1 MNYVRYINHL
11 TEPGKEKTLFIQVII
26 LLAGAVLLYIG
37 SEALVKGSSST
48 AFLFAVKPVIVGLT
62 IVSLATSAPELLV
75 SLVASMKG
83 SGDIS
88 IGNILGSNVINI
100 ALVLGLTALISKVEV
115 NKSIV
120 RFELPYM
127 VAVSVLFW
135 FLCKDCRIGIFDGVI
150 LLSLLVLFLI
160 IGIKNAKDKNNSGGP
175 RAEKSFKVLFKNG
188 VFIITGIIGLAWGA
202 DLVVRKAIF
211 IAEAIGLS
219 QAFIGISVVAVGTS
233 LPELATS
240 VVAAAKGEGDIS
252 VGNIVGS
259 NLFNICLVM
268 GSVGILNPARINC
281 SLLYFEIPFMILL
294 AVLLYI
300 ASLMKNRLNT
310 FTGVIFILFFIG
322 YISIAYFK

>member
-1 MNYVRYINHL
+1 
-11 TEPGKEKTLFIQVII
+11 LFIQVTI

-37 SEALVKGSSST
+37 SEMLVKGSSST
-48 AFLFAVKPVIVGLT
+48 AILFAVKPVIVGLT

-75 SLVASMKG
+75 SLVASIKG

-100 ALVLGLTALISKVEV
+100 ALVLGLTAVISKVEV
-115 NKSIV
+115 NKSII

-127 VAVSVLFW
+127 VGVSVLFW
-135 FLCKDCRIGIFDGVI
+135 FLCIDCNIGIFDGVI
-150 LLSLLVLFLI
+150 LLALLGLFLVI
-160 IGIKNAKDKNNSGGP
+160 SIKNAKDKNNSST
-175 RAEKSFKVLFKNG
+175 AYTEKTFKIFFKNTA
-188 VFIITGIIGLAWGA
+188 FIITGILGLAWGA

-211 IAEAIGLS
+211 IAEAVGLT

-240 VVAAAKGEGDIS
+240 VVAAAKKESDIT

-268 GSVGILNPARINC
+268 GSVGVLNPAMINC

-294 AVLLYI
+294 AVLLYVV
-300 ASLMKNRLNT
+300 SLMKNRLNS
-310 FTGVIFILFFIG
+310 FTGVAFIVFFFA
-322 YISIAYFK
+322 YIAIAYWK

>member
-1 MNYVRYINHL
+1 M
-11 TEPGKEKTLFIQVII
+11 FIQIII
-26 LLAGAVLLYIG
+26 LLAGAVLLYAG

-48 AFLFAVKPVIVGLT
+48 ALLFAVKPVIVGLT

-75 SLVASMKG
+75 SLVASIKG

-100 ALVLGLTALISKVEV
+100 ALVLGLTALISKVEI
-115 NKSIV
+115 NRSII

-127 VAVSVLFW
+127 VGVSVLFW
-135 FLCKDCRIGIFDGVI
+135 FLCKDCRIGVLDGVI
-150 LLSLLVLFLI
+150 LLTLLVLFLI
-160 IGIKNAKDKNNSGGP
+160 IGIKNAKDKNNSGAP
-175 RAEKSFKVLFKNG
+175 QAEKSFKVLFKNT
-188 VFIITGIIGLAWGA
+188 VLVISGILGLAWGA

-211 IAEAIGLS
+211 MAEAIGLS

-240 VVAAAKGEGDIS
+240 VVAAAKGESDIS

-281 SLLYFEIPFMILL
+281 NLLYFEIPFMILL

-300 ASLMKNRLNT
+300 ASLMKNRLSS
-310 FTGVIFILFFIG
+310 FTGAGFIVFFIA
-322 YISIAYFK
+322 YIAIAYLK

>member
-1 MNYVRYINHL
+1 M
-11 TEPGKEKTLFIQVII
+11 FIQVTI

-37 SEALVKGSSST
+37 SEMLVKGSSST
-48 AFLFAVKPVIVGLT
+48 AILFAVKPVIVGLT

-75 SLVASMKG
+75 SLVASIKG

-100 ALVLGLTALISKVEV
+100 ALVLGLTAVISKVEV
-115 NKSIV
+115 NKSII

-127 VAVSVLFW
+127 VGVSVLFW
-135 FLCKDCRIGIFDGVI
+135 FLCIDCNIGIFDGVI
-150 LLSLLVLFLI
+150 LLALLGLFLVI
-160 IGIKNAKDKNNSGGP
+160 SIKNAKDKNNSST
-175 RAEKSFKVLFKNG
+175 AYTEKTFKIFFKNTA
-188 VFIITGIIGLAWGA
+188 FIITGILGLAWGA

-211 IAEAIGLS
+211 IAEAVGLT

-240 VVAAAKGEGDIS
+240 VVAAAKKESDIT

-268 GSVGILNPARINC
+268 GSVGVLNPAMINC

-294 AVLLYI
+294 AVLLYVV
-300 ASLMKNRLNT
+300 SLMKNRLNS
-310 FTGVIFILFFIG
+310 FTGVAFIVFFFA
-322 YISIAYFK
+322 YIAIAYWK

>member
-1 MNYVRYINHL
+1 M
-11 TEPGKEKTLFIQVII
+11 FIQVII

-48 AFLFAVKPVIVGLT
+48 ALLFAVKPVIVGLT

-75 SLVASMKG
+75 SLVASIKG

-100 ALVLGLTALISKVEV
+100 ALVLGLTALISKVEI
-115 NKSIV
+115 NRSIT

-127 VAVSVLFW
+127 VGVSGFFW
-135 FLCKDCRIGIFDGVI
+135 FLCLDCRIGVMDGVI
-150 LLSLLVLFLI
+150 LLSLLGLFLL
-160 IGIKNAKDKNNSGGP
+160 IGIKNAKDKNQSSAP
-175 RAEKSFKVLFKNG
+175 KAEKSFKVLFKNA
-188 VFIITGIIGLAWGA
+188 VLIIAGIVGLAWGA
-202 DLVVRKAIF
+202 DLVVQKAIF
-211 IAEAIGLS
+211 IAQAIGLT

-240 VVAAAKGEGDIS
+240 VVAAAKGESDIS

-268 GSVGILNPARINC
+268 GSVGILNPAEINC
-281 SLLYFEIPFMILL
+281 NLLYFEIPFMILL
-294 AVLLYI
+294 AVILYI
-300 ASLMKNRLNT
+300 VSFLKNRLDT
-310 FTGVIFILFFIG
+310 ITGTAFIVFFFA
-322 YISIAYFK
+322 YIAIAYFK

>member
-1 MNYVRYINHL
+1 
-11 TEPGKEKTLFIQVII
+11 LFIQVTI

-37 SEALVKGSSST
+37 SEMLVKGSSST
-48 AFLFAVKPVIVGLT
+48 AILFAVKPVIVGLT

-75 SLVASMKG
+75 SLVASIKG

-100 ALVLGLTALISKVEV
+100 ALVLGLTAVISKVEV
-115 NKSIV
+115 NKSII

-127 VAVSVLFW
+127 VGVSVLFW
-135 FLCKDCRIGIFDGVI
+135 FLCMDCNIGIFDGVI
-150 LLSLLVLFLI
+150 LLGLLGLFLVI
-160 IGIKNAKDKNNSGGP
+160 SIKNAKDKNNSST
-175 RAEKSFKVLFKNG
+175 AYTEKTFKIFFKNTA
-188 VFIITGIIGLAWGA
+188 FIITGILGLALGA

-211 IAEAIGLS
+211 IAEAVGLT

-240 VVAAAKGEGDIS
+240 VVAAAKKESDIS

-268 GSVGILNPARINC
+268 GSVGVLNPAMINC

-294 AVLLYI
+294 AVLLYVV
-300 ASLMKNRLNT
+300 SFMKNRLNP
-310 FTGVIFILFFIG
+310 FTGVAFILFFIA
-322 YISIAYFK
+322 YISIAYCK

>member
-1 MNYVRYINHL
+1 M
-11 TEPGKEKTLFIQVII
+11 
-26 LLAGAVLLYIG
+26 YIG
-37 SEALVKGSSST
+37 SEMLVKGSSST
-48 AFLFAVKPVIVGLT
+48 AILFAVKPVIVGLT

-75 SLVASMKG
+75 SLVASIKG

-100 ALVLGLTALISKVEV
+100 ALVLGLTAVISKVEV
-115 NKSIV
+115 NKSII

-127 VAVSVLFW
+127 VGVSVLFW
-135 FLCKDCRIGIFDGVI
+135 FLCIDCNIGIFDGVI
-150 LLSLLVLFLI
+150 LLALLGLFLVI
-160 IGIKNAKDKNNSGGP
+160 SIKNAKDKNNSST
-175 RAEKSFKVLFKNG
+175 AYTEKTFKIFFKNTA
-188 VFIITGIIGLAWGA
+188 FIITGILGLAWGA

-211 IAEAIGLS
+211 IAEAVGLT

-240 VVAAAKGEGDIS
+240 VVAAAKKESDIT

-268 GSVGILNPARINC
+268 GSVGVLNPAMINC

-294 AVLLYI
+294 AVLLYVV
-300 ASLMKNRLNT
+300 SLMKNRLNS
-310 FTGVIFILFFIG
+310 FTGVAFIVFFFA
-322 YISIAYFK
+322 YIAIAYWK

>member
-1 MNYVRYINHL
+1 M
-11 TEPGKEKTLFIQVII
+11 FIQVTI

-37 SEALVKGSSST
+37 SEMIVKGSSST
-48 AFLFAVKPVIVGLT
+48 ASLFAVKPVIVGLT

-75 SLVASMKG
+75 SLVASIKG

-100 ALVLGLTALISKVEV
+100 ALVLGLTAVISKVEV
-115 NKSIV
+115 NKSII

-127 VAVSVLFW
+127 VGVSVLFW
-135 FLCKDCRIGIFDGVI
+135 FLCIDCNIGIFDGVI
-150 LLSLLVLFLI
+150 LLALLGLFLVI
-160 IGIKNAKDKNNSGGP
+160 SIKNAKDKNNSST
-175 RAEKSFKVLFKNG
+175 AYTEKTFKIFFKNT
-188 VFIITGIIGLAWGA
+188 VFIITGILGLAWGA

-211 IAEAIGLS
+211 IAEAVGLT

-240 VVAAAKGEGDIS
+240 VVAAAKKESDIT

-268 GSVGILNPARINC
+268 GSVGVLNPAMINC

-294 AVLLYI
+294 AVLLYVV
-300 ASLMKNRLNT
+300 SLMKNRLNS
-310 FTGVIFILFFIG
+310 FTGVAFIVFFFA
-322 YISIAYFK
+322 YIAIAYWK

>member
-1 MNYVRYINHL
+1 M
-11 TEPGKEKTLFIQVII
+11 FIQIII
-26 LLAGAVLLYIG
+26 LLAGAILLYIG

-48 AFLFAVKPVIVGLT
+48 ALLFAVKPVIVGLT

-100 ALVLGLTALISKVEV
+100 ALVLGLTALISKVDI
-115 NKSIV
+115 NRSII

-127 VAVSVLFW
+127 VGVSVLFW
-135 FLCKDCRIGIFDGVI
+135 FLCKDCRIGVMDGVI
-150 LLSLLVLFLI
+150 LLTLLGVFLL
-160 IGIKNAKDKNNSGGP
+160 IGIRNAKDKNNKGAP
-175 RAEKSFKVLFKNG
+175 QAEKSFRILFKNT
-188 VFIITGIIGLAWGA
+188 VLIIAGIFGLAWGA

-211 IAEAIGLS
+211 LAEAAGLS

-240 VVAAAKGEGDIS
+240 VVAAAKGESDIS

-310 FTGVIFILFFIG
+310 LTGGAFILFFIA
-322 YISIAYFK
+322 YIAIAYFK